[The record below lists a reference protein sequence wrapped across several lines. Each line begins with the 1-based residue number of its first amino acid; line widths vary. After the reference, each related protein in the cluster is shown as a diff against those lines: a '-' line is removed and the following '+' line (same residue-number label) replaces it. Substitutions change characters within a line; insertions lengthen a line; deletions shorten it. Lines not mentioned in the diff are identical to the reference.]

1 MKQIPS
7 NPIHLDDLLSGL
19 TKENLGNSKNLLI
32 KGISLDS
39 REIGEDFL
47 FCALTGEKTN
57 GNHFISEA
65 FKKGAV
71 FCLTDSKEF
80 VFHLSGP
87 NLDPNIIYLKD
98 LKENL
103 GVISSRLFNDPSK
116 NLETFAVT
124 GTNGKTSCV

>member
-47 FCALTGEKTN
+47 FCAVRGEKTN
-57 GNHFISEA
+57 GNHFVEEA

-80 VFHLSGP
+80 VLHLKGS
-87 NLDPNIIYLKD
+87 NSDPNILYLND
-98 LKENL
+98 LKKKIV
-103 GVISSRLFNDPSK
+103 VIS
-116 NLETFAVT
+116 
-124 GTNGKTSCV
+124 